1 MKIEQDM
8 SKNMDSHFIEKET
21 QMANKCMERWSIS
34 VVIRKIQTKSTMRC
48 YLTFLDWQSV

>member
-34 VVIRKIQTKSTMRC
+34 LVIRKIQTKSTMRC